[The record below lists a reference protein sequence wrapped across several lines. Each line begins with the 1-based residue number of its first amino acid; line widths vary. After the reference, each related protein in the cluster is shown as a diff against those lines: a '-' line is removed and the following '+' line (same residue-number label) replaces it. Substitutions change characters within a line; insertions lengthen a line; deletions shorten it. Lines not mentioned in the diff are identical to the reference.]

1 MVLRKAD
8 LVQHAVTHKSTTY
21 LIGTQHVLIEDLTGD
36 FVNKRVGDPGAVM
49 TVGNFPELVYADLI
63 HRNLVCL
70 FITLDGNLGRHP
82 TNCGDLA
89 SEIR

>member
-1 MVLRKAD
+1 
-8 LVQHAVTHKSTTY
+8 

-36 FVNKRVGDPGAVM
+36 FVNKRVGDPSTVM
-49 TVGNFPELVYADLI
+49 AAGDFPKLVCADLI
-63 HRNLVCL
+63 HRDLICF
-70 FITLDGNLGRHP
+70 FITLDGDLGGHP